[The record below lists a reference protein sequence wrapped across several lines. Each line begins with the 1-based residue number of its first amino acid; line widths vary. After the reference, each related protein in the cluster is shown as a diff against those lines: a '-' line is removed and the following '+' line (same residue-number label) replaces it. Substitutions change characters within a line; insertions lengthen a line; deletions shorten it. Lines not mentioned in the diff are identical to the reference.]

1 MNIKNI
7 QKDIKSYINI
17 TNNSYFFYIIIL
29 SLLFIVISYIIFSKF
44 IMPRFLSKNPLN
56 KEIKI
61 IDESNSDRISIILF
75 KTEWCPYC
83 KNAQKEWKKFEN
95 YIKNI
100 NNSREDN
107 EKILSSII
115 DCDENDELAN
125 KYNIQ
130 GYPTVKMLHKNKIYD
145 FDAKVN
151 NNNLTEFLNTKL

>member
-17 TNNSYFFYIIIL
+17 TSNPNLFYIIIL
-29 SLLFIVISYIIFSKF
+29 SILFIVISYIVFSKL
-44 IMPRFLSKNPLN
+44 IIPRFISNNPLN

-61 IDESNSDRISIILF
+61 TDDSNNKISIILF

-83 KNAQKEWKKFEN
+83 KNAKKEWIKFEN

-115 DCDENDELAN
+115 DCDKNQELAD

-130 GYPTVKMLHKNKIYD
+130 GYPTVKMIHKNKIYD

-151 NNNLTEFLNTKL
+151 NDNLTEFLNTKL

>member
-17 TNNSYFFYIIIL
+17 TNSSNFFYIIIFFI
-29 SLLFIVISYIIFSKF
+29 LFTVISYIIFSKF
-44 IMPRFLSKNPLN
+44 IIPRFISNNPLN

-61 IDESNSDRISIILF
+61 SDESNSNEISVMLF

-83 KNAQKEWKKFEN
+83 KNAEKEWNKFKK

-107 EKILSSII
+107 EKITTSII
-115 DCDENDELAN
+115 DCDKNDKLAN
-125 KYNIQ
+125 KYNIE
-130 GYPTVKMLHKNKIYD
+130 GYPTVKMIHKNKIYD

-151 NNNLTEFLNTKL
+151 YNNLTEFLNIKI